1 MHIVSGYA
9 GHGSR
14 LRFVFSDTVLSFR
27 IAADV
32 TLGEIAYRCGEI
44 SDRLLS
50 EPIAVDVTVDSHGDV
65 LSRSWPDVSTSQSD
79 LLSRPMPGRSR
90 PRDG

>member
-14 LRFVFSDTVLSFR
+14 LRFVFSDTVVAFR

-50 EPIAVDVTVDSHGDV
+50 EPIAVDVTVDSHEDV
-65 LSRSWPDVSTSQSD
+65 LTRHWPDISTSRLD
-79 LLSRPMPGRSR
+79 LRAASMPGRSR